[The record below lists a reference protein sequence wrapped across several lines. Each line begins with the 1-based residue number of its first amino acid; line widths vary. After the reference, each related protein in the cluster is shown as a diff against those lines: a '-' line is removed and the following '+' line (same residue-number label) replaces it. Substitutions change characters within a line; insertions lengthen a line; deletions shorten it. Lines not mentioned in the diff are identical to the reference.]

1 MGKKVLITLAAT
13 AVTGMAISGL
23 GYADDQSTSQERVST
38 EIGRAVA
45 AQSTHAA
52 AAPGERR
59 RSGADT
65 TIPAIVEVDGDQ
77 AVRAGNVAFR
87 LPGAADIPL
96 GRTTAVSSVSTA
108 GYRVAAQGLGNDGA
122 RGIIHIDSPSAPERY
137 DFVFDGVTRLKQ
149 DEVGSVALYGAHGR
163 FVGAVAPAW
172 ARDAA
177 GRNVPTHYEVKGTTL
192 VQVVEH
198 RGGGFAYGVTADPTV
213 RSIIEACLKGSIGG
227 ASLEGI
233 IGSIDSVK
241 NAVKFVVRR
250 VGVLA
255 AVGCAGAIVWEYV

>member
-1 MGKKVLITLAAT
+1 MGKKVLITLTAT
-13 AVTGMAISGL
+13 AVTAMAISGL
-23 GYADDQSTSQERVST
+23 GYAEDQPTSQERVSK

-45 AQSTHAA
+45 AQSSHAA

-59 RSGADT
+59 RT
-65 TIPAIVEVDGDQ
+65 TIPAVVEVGGDQ

-87 LPGAADIPL
+87 LPGDGDIPL
-96 GRTTAVSSVSTA
+96 GRTTAVSSASTA

-149 DEVGSVALYGAHGR
+149 DDVGSVALYGAHGR

-172 ARDAA
+172 AKDAHGRD
-177 GRNVPTHYEVKGTTL
+177 VPTHYEVKGTTL